1 MKPENSEW
9 LASLSAF
16 FDQRG
21 AAVAGAPTLEDLC
34 YIAGRDPRIWRDEQT
49 CRELADSILS
59 LTNADETSSIFEVGC
74 AAGFLA
80 YLVAPRVRKFT
91 GVDLA
96 AGALTVAR
104 RLGLA
109 NAEFQQADGGA
120 LPFPDASFDAAFCY
134 DVFTNFPS
142 IEGGIPLIGEM
153 MRIVRPGGRVLV
165 GNVPDR
171 LRAADLPARVQ
182 EIAAELEARHGPY
195 VPRPIPE
202 PEAISVPV
210 PVPAPT
216 RSAGL
221 WARLFGGQA
230 AAPQPVAPQ
239 PSEPEVTPAIV
250 TYDFLR
256 EDFVAV
262 GERLGAKVE
271 LAEVHEK
278 NPYRGFRFNVAF
290 SREA

>member
-1 MKPENSEW
+1 MKPENSDW

-21 AAVAGAPTLEDLC
+21 TAIADAPTLDDLC
-34 YIAGRDPRIWRDEQT
+34 YIAGRDPRVWRDEQIRRDLT
-49 CRELADSILS
+49 DSILS
-59 LTNADETSSIFEVGC
+59 LTKAGETSSVLEVGC

-80 YLVAPRVRKFT
+80 YLVTPRVRQFT

-96 AGALTVAR
+96 AGALTVAC

-109 NAEFQQADGGA
+109 NAEFRQADGGV

-142 IEGGIPLIGEM
+142 IEDGVPLIGEM
-153 MRIVRPGGRVLV
+153 LRVVRPGGRVLV

-171 LRAADLPARVQ
+171 LRAADLPARVL
-182 EIAAELEARHGPY
+182 EVAAELEARHGPY

-202 PEAISVPV
+202 PEAIT
-210 PVPAPT
+210 VPAPAAAP
-216 RSAGL
+216 RKVGF
-221 WARLFGGQA
+221 WARLFGGPE
-230 AAPQPVAPQ
+230 AAPQPAAPQ
-239 PSEPEVTPAIV
+239 PPEPKVTPAIV

-256 EDFVAV
+256 DDFLAA
-262 GERLGAKVE
+262 GEKLRAKVE